1 MFEASMLMRK
11 EIAKWFKKHAT
22 IAKVGGLLVFLG
34 LYGGYVRD
42 LQKDLDE
49 VRYSKQIN
57 ELEKIHS
64 KEIEE
69 YKQKIN
75 TLRDENLKMKMEQLQ
90 LMEEYFNKK
99 GQATSEK
106 EVSYEKK

>member
-1 MFEASMLMRK
+1 MLMRK
-11 EIAKWFKKHAT
+11 EIAKWCKKHAT
-22 IAKVGGLLVFLG
+22 ITKVGALLIFLG
-34 LYGGYVRD
+34 LYGGFVRD

-57 ELEKIHS
+57 EMEKSHA

-69 YKQKIN
+69 YKQKIS
-75 TLRDENLKMKMEQLQ
+75 TLRDDNLNMKMEQLQ
-90 LMEEYFNKK
+90 LMEEFINKN
-99 GQATSEK
+99 GQSSAEK

>member
-1 MFEASMLMRK
+1 MIKQITKCL
-11 EIAKWFKKHAT
+11 KKHAT
-22 IAKVGGLLVFLG
+22 IAKIGALLAFLG
-34 LYGGYVRD
+34 LYGGFVRD

-57 ELEKIHS
+57 ELEKSHA

-69 YKQKIN
+69 YKHKIN
-75 TLRDENLKMKMEQLQ
+75 TLREENLNMKMEQLQ
-90 LMEEYFNKK
+90 LMEEFLKK
-99 GQATSEK
+99 NDQSTSEK